1 MNFFWTDPIAL
12 LSFRMSSPFT
22 RSVFCCWCW
31 KCCAEAIDKNV
42 LSPRTFEL
50 WTLCVCDT
58 RDNHYA
64 MVTLWK
70 VSLSPVR
77 WLCNMLVVDVK
88 PVSSNGLLATTPVPI
103 IYTSLDY
110 QAGLVKRSRFALLMG
125 KYSFPF
131 GSFLLSFTFSYRY
144 WSSLAKPTRKFWKLC
159 DNAKVKCRLGAYI
172 HVKTTTHLRGLF
184 TNDTL
189 SVSFV

>member
-1 MNFFWTDPIAL
+1 MNFFWTDAIAL

-110 QAGLVKRSRFALLMG
+110 QPGLVKGSRFAVRRRI
-125 KYSFPF
+125 
-131 GSFLLSFTFSYRY
+131 LSFWFFFVVLRFQFSLLEFACQTEAEVLKALWQGRC
-144 WSSLAKPTRKFWKLC
+144 KMQT
-159 DNAKVKCRLGAYI
+159 
-172 HVKTTTHLRGLF
+172 
-184 TNDTL
+184 
-189 SVSFV
+189 